1 LAEKSAVSSGG
12 HTLGGL
18 MARRQ
23 RCTECR
29 EWFVP
34 EGRTGPKQ
42 RVCGD
47 DCRLKRRR
55 KLSRRRRS
63 ADVDAFRADER
74 LRQRKHRAEH
84 GKGHDA
90 TVCHAPASVHN
101 GSKALVKVKQIVD
114 KAIRRSRAGLDLE
127 LGRIT
132 GQIGSIVREAAAAMG
147 RW

>member
-1 LAEKSAVSSGG
+1 MAEKSAVSSGR
-12 HTLGGL
+12 HTLGSL

-34 EGRTGPKQ
+34 EGRTGTKQ
-42 RVCGD
+42 RVCGE
-47 DCRLKRRR
+47 DCRRKRRR
-55 KLSRRRRS
+55 KLSRRRRR

-84 GKGHDA
+84 GKSHDA
-90 TVCHAPASVHN
+90 TVCHAPAAGDN
-101 GSKALVKVKQIVD
+101 GAEALAKVRQIVD

-132 GQIGSIVREAAAAMG
+132 QQIGSIVRESAAPMG